1 MNQPTIRPS
10 RIINSMAP
18 IRIADNG
25 GWTDTWFA
33 RHGKVFNI
41 GVSPH
46 AEVQVDVYP
55 ADVRDQRIVIHA
67 ENYGE
72 RYEVK
77 AGADHLVK
85 HPLLEAAIALMN
97 IPEELAI
104 EATIFSEVPAGASTG
119 TSASVSVALIGALD
133 RLVGGLLP
141 PHEIAYAAHHVEMDI
156 LGLQCGIQDQLCAVY
171 GGINLIEMEEFP
183 RATVTQLR
191 IPDPLW
197 WELDRRLVLIY
208 LGHAHSS
215 SAVHAEV
222 IRGLQ
227 AAGPENEIFDAF
239 RSLAVRSR
247 DALLASNLEALGH
260 AMTENTET
268 QRRLHRDL
276 VSDEARS
283 VIETAKKFGAVGWK
297 VNGAGGGGGSLTIL
311 SGPGAYARRQM
322 IREILER
329 HPFVRNIPVRL
340 SRQGLRVWESPGT
353 P

>member
-1 MNQPTIRPS
+1 MNQSTIRPS

-41 GVSPH
+41 GVSPPV
-46 AEVQVDVYP
+46 EVQVDVYP
-55 ADVRDQRIVIHA
+55 VDARYERIVIHA

-72 RYEVK
+72 RYGVRP
-77 AGADHLVK
+77 GADHTAR
-85 HPLLEAAIALMN
+85 HPLLEAAIAFMN
-97 IPEELAI
+97 VPEELAI
-104 EATIFSEVPAGASTG
+104 EVTIYSEVPAGASTG

-141 PHEIAYAAHHVEMDI
+141 RHEIAYAAHHVEMDI
-156 LGLQCGIQDQLCAVY
+156 LGKQCGIQDQFCAVH

-208 LGHAHSS
+208 IGHAHDS
-215 SAVHAEV
+215 SAIHAEV

-227 AAGPENEIFDAF
+227 GAGPENEIFDVL
-239 RSLAVRSR
+239 RLLALRSR
-247 DALLASNLEALGH
+247 DALLAADLEALGR
-260 AMTENTET
+260 AMIENTET
-268 QRRLHRDL
+268 QRRLHEGL

-283 VIETAKKFGAVGWK
+283 VIETAKAFGAAGWK

-311 SGPGAYARRQM
+311 SGPGAHARRQM
-322 IREILER
+322 IREILQR
-329 HPFVRNIPVRL
+329 HPFVRNIPVSL
-340 SRQGLRVWESPGT
+340 SREGLRVWESPGI